1 MMSALPATLAMS
13 ILPAVLRP
21 TTTVVAI
28 VFPASTSTFDVP
40 GSPVP
45 SGHSVRNVVA
55 VALATVK
62 LSTMAVA
69 PVGML
74 FAPETCQISSSWLD
88 EKCMFWLGAY
98 RLSNARTGVMG
109 VNAL

>member
-1 MMSALPATLAMS
+1 
-13 ILPAVLRP
+13 
-21 TTTVVAI
+21 
-28 VFPASTSTFDVP
+28 
-40 GSPVP
+40 
-45 SGHSVRNVVA
+45 
-55 VALATVK
+55 
-62 LSTMAVA
+62 MAVA